1 VRNRSVVP
9 SVQNRLPSQG
19 TCGDI
24 KEFTLVKNLFDAP
37 FVQNRLPNQVI
48 CIAI

>member
-1 VRNRSVVP
+1 
-9 SVQNRLPSQG
+9 VQNRLLCQD
-19 TCGDI
+19 TCGYI
-24 KEFTLVKNLFDAP
+24 KEFTLAKNLFAAP